1 MTVSPALGVHILF
14 GSIALLAGAA
24 ALSVRKGSGPH
35 RAAGNVFFVA
45 MLGMA
50 ASGVYL
56 AYTIPAMLSM
66 AAAIL
71 TGYQVATA
79 WMTVRRKEDEAGR
92 FELGAMLFALAAA
105 AGCIGFGLQVAR
117 GELTEFAAGEP
128 IPPGTYFFYGGVALF
143 SAVLDLSVVLR
154 GGLHG
159 AQRIARHLWRMGF
172 ALFTAAASFFLGQT
186 HIFPDI
192 IREAPFLLEAPVLA
206 VVILTIFWLA
216 RVLFTGWHLK
226 SRP

>member
-1 MTVSPALGVHILF
+1 MTLPLLGAHIFF
-14 GSIALLAGAA
+14 GSIALLAGVA
-24 ALSVRKGSGPH
+24 ALSVRKGSSPH
-35 RAAGNVFFVA
+35 RVAGNVFFVA

-66 AAAIL
+66 AAGVL

-79 WMTVRRKEDEAGR
+79 WMTVKRKPGEIGR
-92 FELGAMLFALAAA
+92 FEWVAMIFALAAA

-143 SAVLDLSVVLR
+143 SAALDLSVILR
-154 GGLHG
+154 GGLQG

-186 HIFPDI
+186 HIFPAI
-192 IREAPFLLEAPVLA
+192 IRETPFLLEAPVLA
-206 VVILTIFWLA
+206 VVILTVFWLS
-216 RVLFTGWHLK
+216 RVLFTGWRRTA
-226 SRP
+226 RP